1 MKRKLIIMDKD
12 TGEEL
17 ERVEF
22 TGGYNIAIT
31 NIHDGGNLR
40 FIRTLDNAKYGS
52 KHWIK
57 NYTYRFIA
65 DKLVE
70 KFKELEHVRPKSILF
85 IEDMEWEPGASKQ
98 PWMAKIKKANKEL
111 QYMLGY
117 EYVLETRN
125 YYIERMSTS
134 QIIGILYHELRHI
147 DKDGDLINHDIED
160 WGNMVATLGKDWA
173 TTKEAIQ
180 NILDDD
186 FEGWND
192 LRKAGRQINMFET
205 LRLAK

>member
-1 MKRKLIIMDKD
+1 MKKKLIVVDKD

-17 ERVEF
+17 ENIDF
-22 TGGYNIAIT
+22 TGGYNISLT

-40 FIRTLDNAKYGS
+40 FIRKLDNAKYGS
-52 KHWIK
+52 RHWIK
-57 NYTYRFIA
+57 NYTYRSIA

-70 KFKELEHVRPKSILF
+70 KFKELEHIKTKSILF
-85 IEDMEWEPGASKQ
+85 IEDMEWSLGSAKQ
-98 PWMAKIKKANKEL
+98 PWMARIKKANKEL
-111 QYMLGY
+111 ESMLGY

-134 QIIGILYHELRHI
+134 QIIGLLYHELRHI

-173 TTKEAIQ
+173 STQEVIQ

-186 FEGWND
+186 FMHWDEVK
-192 LRKAGRQINMFET
+192 KAGRQVDMFET
-205 LRLAK
+205 LRMVK